1 MAAGAVVHP
10 RRRIPA
16 RQLWAGNPAAFV
28 RDLSKAELA
37 EAAAHAEDEADVA
50 AEHAREFLPQ
60 STVYA
65 HAEKLG
71 VEDAV
76 SARRCAR
83 TAPASSP
90 PPAHPRFAPP
100 PPPPRSASAKS
111 TRSRR
116 RLRPSTSSELRVFL
130 AALLFLL
137 LSSFLSL
144 K

>member
-10 RRRIPA
+10 GRRIPA

-50 AEHAREFLPQ
+50 ADHAREFLPQ

-76 SARRCAR
+76 SALA
-83 TAPASSP
+83 P
-90 PPAHPRFAPP
+90 PPAPTAPLRARLASESAARATRLSCARARPPAPP
-100 PPPPRSASAKS
+100 PQRIREINAQQASFEAKH
-111 TRSRR
+111 
-116 RLRPSTSSELRVFL
+116 V
-130 AALLFLL
+130 
-137 LSSFLSL
+137 